1 MKKILVLFGILD
13 LISVIHSLKLI
24 ATIIEKGAHLYW
36 PNLLVIPL
44 YGSLIV
50 SGILLIKANRTGIW
64 IYYAQFPFRLMFYA
78 GLSLGFLYP
87 ICNLFCD
94 IKTINTLLVTI
105 CSIFEILRLI
115 VTILIHKKFFGTKSN
130 SKIYSITDLID

>member
-1 MKKILVLFGILD
+1 MKKILFLFGILD
-13 LISVIHSLKLI
+13 LISVINSFKLI
-24 ATIIEKGAHLYW
+24 TTFIEKGAHLYW

-87 ICNLFCD
+87 ICSLFID
-94 IKTINTLLVTI
+94 LKSINTLLVTI
-105 CSIFEILRLI
+105 CSIFEILRLM
-115 VTILIHKKFFGTKSN
+115 VTIFIHKKIYGEQSN
-130 SKIYSITDLID
+130 Q